1 MGMEDETR
9 AFLILIANTLAW
21 VLLWMIAN
29 VLVGI
34 YLGYA
39 FFEGSPSWKN
49 ILYYLVAIATLVY
62 VARRIWRKWE
72 L

>member
-9 AFLILIANTLAW
+9 GFLVLIANTIALI
-21 VLLWMIAN
+21 LIWMIAN

-34 YLGYA
+34 YFNLA
-39 FFEGSPSWKN
+39 FFEGHPTVWN
-49 ILYYLVAIATLVY
+49 IIYYVLSLTALIFII
-62 VARRIWRKWE
+62 RRLKQKWE

>member
-9 AFLILIANTLAW
+9 GFLVLIANTIALI
-21 VLLWMIAN
+21 LIWMIAN

-34 YLGYA
+34 YFNLA
-39 FFEGSPSWKN
+39 FFEGHPTVSN
-49 ILYYLVAIATLVY
+49 IIYYVLSLTALIFII
-62 VARRIWRKWE
+62 RRLKQKWE